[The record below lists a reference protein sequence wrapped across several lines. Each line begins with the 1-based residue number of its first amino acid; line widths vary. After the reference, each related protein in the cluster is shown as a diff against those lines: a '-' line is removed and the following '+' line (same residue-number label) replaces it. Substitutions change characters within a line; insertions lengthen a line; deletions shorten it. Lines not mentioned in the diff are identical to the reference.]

1 MMEEGFWRSLTVD
14 ELSAGWRVDY
24 YLSRRFPRYSR
35 TQIAAYIRSAHI
47 VSERRNLKSSSRL
60 QVGERLKLFVPGLA
74 PSGPPPVPPPIVF
87 ENDKLLVVN
96 KPSGMLVH
104 PAGAAFVWALIGL
117 IRDLYPNDHVDLVHR
132 LDRET
137 SGAVII
143 SKCKATNAQMK
154 VALQHRQI
162 HKVYRA
168 IIRGV
173 PSWDE
178 MDLHAPIDYDT
189 RSELRIRRCVKQG
202 GQDSH
207 TTFRVLSRFDEL
219 SLVECVLHT
228 GRTHQIR
235 VHLEHLG
242 FPILGDKLYG
252 QPDSVFIEYMEK
264 GYSAE
269 LMQKLRFPRQ
279 ALHAHSIDFPQPDGQ
294 RQLVHVP
301 LWSDMM
307 TVIEAG
313 HVPNALMEVP
323 KC

>member
-1 MMEEGFWRSLTVD
+1 MDDGFWRSLIVEAD
-14 ELSAGWRVDY
+14 AAGWRVDY

-35 TQIAAYIRSAHI
+35 TQIASYIRSAHV
-47 VSERRNLKSSSRL
+47 VSEWRKLKSASIL
-60 QVGERLKLFVPGLA
+60 QEGEPLRLFVPGLA
-74 PSGPPPVPPPIVF
+74 PSGPPPEPPPIVY
-87 ENDKLLVVN
+87 EDDELIVVN

-117 IRDLYPNDHVDLVHR
+117 IRDLYPNDDVDLVHR

-137 SGAVII
+137 SGAVIV
-143 SKCKATNAQMK
+143 SKNKATNARLK
-154 VALQHRQI
+154 VALQNRQV

-168 IIRGV
+168 IVRGV
-173 PSWDE
+173 PAWDSY
-178 MDLHAPIDYDT
+178 DLHAPIDIDPN
-189 RSELRIRRCVKQG
+189 SELRIRRCVKTG

-207 TTFRVLSRFDEL
+207 TTFRVLKRFEAL
-219 SLVECVLHT
+219 SLVECILHT

-252 QPDSVFIEYMEK
+252 QADSVFIDYMEK
-264 GYSAE
+264 GYSPE
-269 LMQKLRFPRQ
+269 LMKQLHFPRQ
-279 ALHAHSIDFPQPDGQ
+279 ALHAYTIDFPQPDMS
-294 RQLVHVP
+294 RQVVQIP

-307 TVIEAG
+307 TVLEHGA
-313 HVPNALMEVP
+313 VPKSLMEVP